1 MSPMLTHIN
10 SKRLHHNR
18 GRYLE
23 NFAVGCAAIGLLLV
37 PSVNEI
43 HSQPLPP
50 PRPPELAPVQPVHPG
65 EGGQP
70 EIGVCL
76 ARLTAL
82 GVEFQTAAA
91 PSNDKACAVAMPIR
105 LERLVIRHG
114 VGGSIQFPARPLID
128 CRLAEPLALW
138 IGGVIAPVFAASFSS
153 ALKAVR
159 TGPGFECR
167 NRNHEAAGK
176 ASAHAIG
183 FALDISGFEL
193 ANGQVLSFGSGGDAA
208 AEAAFRT
215 VRTAACGWFTTVL
228 GPGSDANHEDHFH
241 VDIQRHGTDG
251 RYRICE

>member
-1 MSPMLTHIN
+1 MS
-10 SKRLHHNR
+10 

-23 NFAVGCAAIGLLLV
+23 DFAVRCAAIGLLLA
-37 PSVNEI
+37 PSASEI
-43 HSQPLPP
+43 RSQPLPP
-50 PRPPELAPVQPVHPG
+50 RRPPELGPEKPAQRS
-65 EGGQP
+65 EGGEAGQF
-70 EIGVCL
+70 EIGACL
-76 ARLTAL
+76 ARVAAL
-82 GVEFQTAAA
+82 GIEFQTAAA
-91 PSNDKACAVAMPIR
+91 PSDDKACAVAMPIR
-105 LERLVIRHG
+105 LERLVVRHG
-114 VGGSIQFPARPLID
+114 AGGSINFPARPLID

-176 ASAHAIG
+176 ASAHATG

-193 ANGQVLSFGSGGDAA
+193 ASGQVVSFGSGGDAA
-208 AEAAFRT
+208 LRT

-228 GPGSDANHEDHFH
+228 GPGSDTAHEDHLH
-241 VDIQRHGTDG
+241 VDIQQHGTDG